1 MEAKDFVL
9 FVDQERMRQRIS
21 QMGITDRAGVPD
33 TGQKYYR
40 MCAAMDGKISTC
52 LRFLHALGYDIQI
65 VKQEGKDAQKQGI

>member
-21 QMGITDRAGVPD
+21 QMGITDMAGVPD
-33 TGQKYYR
+33 TGQQYYR
-40 MCAAMDGKISTC
+40 MWAAMDGKISTC

-65 VKQEGKDAQKQGI
+65 VKQEGK

>member
-33 TGQKYYR
+33 TGQQYYR
-40 MCAAMDGKISTC
+40 MWAAMDGKISTC

-65 VKQEGKDAQKQGI
+65 VKQDGKNEA

>member
-33 TGQKYYR
+33 TGQQYYR
-40 MCAAMDGKISTC
+40 MWAAMDGKISTC

-65 VKQEGKDAQKQGI
+65 VKQDGKDADSQ

>member
-33 TGQKYYR
+33 TGQQYYR
-40 MCAAMDGKISTC
+40 MWAAMDGKISTC

>member
-33 TGQKYYR
+33 TGQQYYR
-40 MCAAMDGKISTC
+40 MWTAMDGKISTC

-65 VKQEGKDAQKQGI
+65 VKQEGKDG

>member
-21 QMGITDRAGVPD
+21 QMGITDKAGVPD
-33 TGQKYYR
+33 TGQQYYR
-40 MCAAMDGKISTC
+40 MWAAMDGKISTC

-65 VKQEGKDAQKQGI
+65 VKQEGKDG

>member
-33 TGQKYYR
+33 TGQQYYR
-40 MCAAMDGKISTC
+40 MWAAMDGKISTC

-65 VKQEGKDAQKQGI
+65 VKQEGKDA

>member
-33 TGQKYYR
+33 TGQQYYR
-40 MCAAMDGKISTC
+40 MWAAMDGKISTC

-65 VKQEGKDAQKQGI
+65 VKQEGKDADSQ

>member
-33 TGQKYYR
+33 TGQQYYR
-40 MCAAMDGKISTC
+40 MWAAMDGKISTC

-65 VKQEGKDAQKQGI
+65 VKQEGKNEA